1 MTGRRSITEMQE
13 AIQRMKKE
21 QDVCLLAHSYEARE
35 IVEVADETGDSFQL
49 SVMASR
55 APQKT
60 LLFCGVRFMADTAKL
75 LSPDKTVYLANPDA
89 GFPMAEQFSP
99 EEIRRYKQEHPG
111 VSVVAYVN
119 TTAAL
124 KTVCDVCVTSSSAVK
139 IVRAMPEKKI
149 LFIPDSNLGQY
160 VRRMVPDK
168 EIDLFSGGCPHH
180 GAVTPADVE
189 KARLAH
195 PDALLLVHPE
205 CPPAVVE
212 LADFVGSTSAIMDY
226 AQNSDSREFLIG
238 TEISIAE
245 HLQYDCPGKRFY
257 PLTTRLICPDM
268 KATTL
273 ADVYALL
280 SGEGDRAAAQ
290 ITMDAETMRLARR
303 CIDEMIRL
311 G

>member
-1 MTGRRSITEMQE
+1 MCSGWCRIRKSTCFR
-13 AIQRMKKE
+13 A
-21 QDVCLLAHSYEARE
+21 AAR
-35 IVEVADETGDSFQL
+35 
-49 SVMASR
+49 
-55 APQKT
+55 
-60 LLFCGVRFMADTAKL
+60 
-75 LSPDKTVYLANPDA
+75 
-89 GFPMAEQFSP
+89 
-99 EEIRRYKQEHPG
+99 
-111 VSVVAYVN
+111 
-119 TTAAL
+119 TTARLRLPMWKRRAL
-124 KTVCDVCVTSSSAVK
+124 
-139 IVRAMPEKKI
+139 P
-149 LFIPDSNLGQY
+149 
-160 VRRMVPDK
+160 
-168 EIDLFSGGCPHH
+168 
-180 GAVTPADVE
+180 
-189 KARLAH
+189 
-195 PDALLLVHPE
+195 
-205 CPPAVVE
+205 
-212 LADFVGSTSAIMDY
+212 DFVGSTSAIMDY

>member
-1 MTGRRSITEMQE
+1 MAEKRTIAKMQE
-13 AIQRMKKE
+13 DIRRMKQE

-35 IVEVADETGDSFQL
+35 VVEVADFTGDSYQL
-49 SVMASR
+49 SVMAGR
-55 APQKT
+55 APQHT
-60 LLFCGVRFMADTAKL
+60 LLFCGVRFMAETAKL
-75 LSPDKTVYLANPDA
+75 LSPDKTVYLANPAA
-89 GFPMAEQFSP
+89 GCPMAEQFTP
-99 EEIRRYKQEHPG
+99 EDIRRYKQANPEVP
-111 VSVVAYVN
+111 VVAYIN

-139 IVRAMPEKKI
+139 IVGSLPQNKI
-149 LFIPDSNLGQY
+149 LFIPDGNLGRY
-160 VRRMVPDK
+160 VQKMVPDK
-168 EIDLFSGGCPHH
+168 EIELFPGGCPVH

-189 KARLAH
+189 NARAAH
-195 PDALLLVHPE
+195 PGVPLLVHPE

-212 LADFVGSTSAIMDY
+212 QADFVGSTAAIMDY
-226 AQNSDSREFLIG
+226 AAASREREFLIG
-238 TEISIAE
+238 TEISIVE

-257 PLTTRLICPDM
+257 PLTARLICPDM

-280 SGEGDRAAAQ
+280 SGEGDPTAAE